1 MHISYSSLPSLEQ
14 QTVSWLV
21 LMDFIYWLTGVCWKY
36 WLLRLRMDE
45 WANSLKEL
53 EMLLPA
59 TSGGSVTVCALSQRM
74 CRLFVERTRQNIL
87 GTYLLFTQPHIT
99 LALAVMTMVVERE
112 RHTYED
118 KSCRDNRILCFIRPI
133 LVSLVSVYGGY
144 CWCPNISWVS
154 TYRDRGQYW
163 YSTSP

>member
-1 MHISYSSLPSLEQ
+1 
-14 QTVSWLV
+14 
-21 LMDFIYWLTGVCWKY
+21 
-36 WLLRLRMDE
+36 MDE

-112 RHTYED
+112 RRTKNIVLY
-118 KSCRDNRILCFIRPI
+118 IRPI

-144 CWCPNISWVS
+144 C
-154 TYRDRGQYW
+154 
-163 YSTSP
+163 